1 MKKTIKLTE
10 DDLQKLVKKILME
23 GKYDEDEDV
32 VDMSQFREYLPLL
45 QKINNSINMREVITW
60 FNENNIEYRN
70 FNDLQMII
78 IYIAKNS

>member
-60 FNENNIEYRN
+60 FNENDIEYRN